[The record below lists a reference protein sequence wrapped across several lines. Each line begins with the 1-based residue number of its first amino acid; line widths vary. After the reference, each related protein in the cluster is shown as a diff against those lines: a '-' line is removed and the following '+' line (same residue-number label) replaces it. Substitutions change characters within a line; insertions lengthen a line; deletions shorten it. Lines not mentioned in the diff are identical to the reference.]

1 MHPPNLEA
9 QTKCITPTISIVF
22 RVQAEFTQNLQFT
35 VSHEAVIKVLAG
47 NTNLLR
53 AQPGKDPF
61 PSSLMWLLA
70 EFGFMELLK
79 ASVPYWQLAEGHPC
93 FLFPWA
99 SPKAIHSMAACFV
112 RWCNERRARE
122 RENKI
127 EVIAFCNLSSEVTSY
142 YSYYSLFIRCQYV
155 HPTPRGKEWHNCMDI
170 KSWRS
175 LWVILLSRLPTT
187 KYHFII

>member
-1 MHPPNLEA
+1 MLAIYFYLTCTPPNLEA

-53 AQPGKDPF
+53 LNQGKIHFQAHLCDCWQN
-61 PSSLMWLLA
+61 SVSCR
-70 EFGFMELLK
+70 LLK

-99 SPKAIHSMAACFV
+99 SP
-112 RWCNERRARE
+112 
-122 RENKI
+122 
-127 EVIAFCNLSSEVTSY
+127 
-142 YSYYSLFIRCQYV
+142 
-155 HPTPRGKEWHNCMDI
+155 
-170 KSWRS
+170 
-175 LWVILLSRLPTT
+175 
-187 KYHFII
+187 